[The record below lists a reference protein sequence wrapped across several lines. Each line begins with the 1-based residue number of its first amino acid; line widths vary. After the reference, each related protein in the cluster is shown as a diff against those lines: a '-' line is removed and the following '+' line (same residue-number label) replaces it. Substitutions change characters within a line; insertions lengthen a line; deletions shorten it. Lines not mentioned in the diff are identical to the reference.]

1 VAGLDL
7 MDNQYRQWGELPSET
22 QVDMVRRFGFVIVPR
37 RPHVRGGPAAAG
49 PMRFLPPAERD
60 VRQVGVAGI

>member
-1 VAGLDL
+1 

-49 PMRFLPPAERD
+49 PM
-60 VRQVGVAGI
+60 